1 MNAAKISF
9 IFQIRKLFAKI
20 LKEFITFAS
29 KMQFMDMKQAIHLI
43 ILMAVLTMM
52 VGCTGDGYTPE
63 LRGIDT
69 LIDNHPDSALALL
82 DSLRTEKNGWSK
94 ARHMRYDLLTAKAQ
108 NKAFVDF
115 TTDSIAKDF
124 TDYYDRHGSANDRVL
139 AHYLLG
145 CTYRD
150 MGETPRVVNCYMDA
164 IESPCR

>member
-1 MNAAKISF
+1 
-9 IFQIRKLFAKI
+9 
-20 LKEFITFAS
+20 
-29 KMQFMDMKQAIHLI
+29 MKQTIHFVI
-43 ILMAVLTMM
+43 FCAVLIFT

-69 LIDNHPDSALALL
+69 LIDSHPDSALALL
-82 DSLRTEKNGWSK
+82 NSLRTEKNDWSK
-94 ARHMRYDLLTAKAQ
+94 ARRMRYELLTAKAQ

-150 MGETPRVVNCYMDA
+150 LKEMPPARWRPRRNVKN
-164 IESPCR
+164 S

>member
-1 MNAAKISF
+1 
-9 IFQIRKLFAKI
+9 
-20 LKEFITFAS
+20 
-29 KMQFMDMKQAIHLI
+29 MQFMDMKQAIHLI

-94 ARHMRYDLLTAKAQ
+94 ARRMRYDLLTAKAQ

-124 TDYYDRHGSANDRVL
+124 TI
-139 AHYLLG
+139 
-145 CTYRD
+145 TID
-150 MGETPRVVNCYMDA
+150 MAQPTTAYWLTTCWAVPIATWARPLE
-164 IESPCR
+164 